1 MTASRIAAVL
11 VAVFVSAAMGENS
24 TGKVD
29 RADLKSTIRG
39 LIPVIERSDF
49 RTYMQDYTDPGLLA
63 ETLKFLGKTVEQL
76 LQQSEE
82 VLKKNPDAGKEN
94 KKFASQLTLALTM
107 EPKYDETAGV
117 YYFDIAEMPKDLAF
131 KKIDGKFYVSLRKP
145 KPAGAK

>member
-11 VAVFVSAAMGENS
+11 VAVFVFAAMGENS

-39 LIPVIERSDF
+39 LIPVLERSDF

-63 ETLKFLGKTVEQL
+63 ETLKSLGKTVEQL

-82 VLKKNPDAGKEN
+82 VLKKNPDAGKVN

-117 YYFDIAEMPKDLAF
+117 YYF
-131 KKIDGKFYVSLRKP
+131 
-145 KPAGAK
+145 